1 MDQAERNLT
10 NLQKCCGLCVLPW
23 QRVRRKPRYIS
34 NSTTTYSSEKSS
46 PTTTEPKLRMADE
59 GMPSSG
65 YITRITNDDR
75 EEEMDDNLQIVS
87 SYLGN
92 LKNIALDMGDTIGNQ
107 NQQID
112 RIQQKNEAGL
122 ERVAAANKR
131 TQDILRRA

>member
-10 NLQKCCGLCVLPW
+10 NLQKFGGLFVLPW
-23 QRVRRKPRYIS
+23 QRVRRKHRS
-34 NSTTTYSSEKSS
+34 MSDSTTAYSSEKSS
-46 PTTTEPKLRMADE
+46 AATTEPKLGMAGK

-92 LKNIALDMGDTIGNQ
+92 LKNIALDMDYTITNQ
-107 NQQID
+107 NKQID
-112 RIQQKNEAGL
+112 RIREKSETELG
-122 ERVAAANKR
+122 RVVDANKR
-131 TQDILRRA
+131 TQDILESA